1 MPTVLL
7 PVLLSSDFSM
17 VGSPPRPS
25 PGTLPILACL
35 AAACL
40 ALAGCDRK
48 PAQPQDTSPVSKPV
62 SSPSAGLNTGL
73 VAHWTFDEGVGDVA
87 KDVTGNGHDAKLK
100 NTGWV
105 VSPRGHAL
113 RFTGKDSLADYGG
126 IETLNRS
133 GDLTLAVWVKMDSGV
148 APATHRLIFGDAGL
162 AVMRNANLA
171 VNSKQLLNFEWGDG
185 KSSASLDAPGTLMNG
200 AWKHVVVV
208 ANSKEREITMVV
220 DGEVVAKM
228 EMPMPIT
235 KTAAKQRLTGWFY
248 NGFFQGDLDDIRLYS
263 RALALNEV
271 QELFR
276 SQADLTVSQA
286 VVLRDASTTDPRG
299 FAAVAVKN
307 LGREPRRIKVSGTEK
322 REIVL
327 KPGEETQ
334 VTLGGIPLQPVFPGR
349 TDLYVCD
356 STQTQDRITVFGTS
370 GDVAESDE
378 IRPSLPKVF
387 EPLQVVVHDPW
398 QAGMKPG
405 KTDRVNLGLKLA
417 VPDDQLAKATL
428 RVRLVSRESGKEV
441 LAQDLA
447 SPKAA
452 QSLALDVKDLP
463 WGAYDLI
470 ASFHNAAG
478 TEIAGTKGE
487 VTILP
492 DGAQQIRVLN
502 NLVSELMDARAAG
515 LLASPRIEFM
525 NPRKGWVWIR
535 AAGGCEVKLGGESLL
550 RAEEGKP
557 AVEAMRLLPA
567 GRHVL
572 EISGTPA
579 DLNVRAIPALVY
591 NIFPSTPKIKE
602 FGENTWERLRKHML
616 PNCNMIESN
625 AVDTPEYKEWV
636 AQGKLWFPHVQAP
649 GLLDEKP
656 WTPESLTELWLNP
669 GKSTAWPEIPDLTLT
684 KISGVQVDEYGEG
697 MKSVRYLLP
706 LALSI
711 ARLSEDPAFAGKLW
725 IPFMTGKFGTKS
737 GDLLLRTVLAAGWPF
752 SEEVYV
758 GEMSTGAENRENIR
772 ANFLS
777 VATAYNS
784 ACPGSVRGM
793 IFTPMYSSLP
803 YCSAN
808 RSPQA
813 DFRVHLDMQMQLL
826 ATDPSFFGLWGVQPY
841 RSNYVNEEIL
851 NAMGML
857 LRHYAIDGK
866 TERMVSDPYELRH
879 VANPDFEEGT
889 KQWEVAAAEEG
900 AVSPGK
906 FVGYGNLQGRFP
918 NGTMGDTFAVMK
930 RSATAANVLSQEIT
944 GLTPGRL
951 YSLKLITGDY
961 ADLKSGKSRNAA
973 VPLSVAVEG
982 AAVQTGSF
990 SQPFPSFFGPKPFTA
1005 KETFWM
1011 TYHYLT
1017 FRASGPTA
1025 RLMIKDWPS
1034 DTDPGGPAG
1043 QQVMVNFVELQ
1054 PVLESER

>member
-1 MPTVLL
+1 MH
-7 PVLLSSDFSM
+7 SW
-17 VGSPPRPS
+17 GARR
-25 PGTLPILACL
+25 IIACAV
-35 AAACL
+35 AALL
-40 ALAGCDRK
+40 ALAGCDRQ
-48 PAQPQDTSPVSKPV
+48 PAQPDTAPGNDL
-62 SSPSAGLNTGL
+62 SSDL
-73 VAHWTFDEGVGDVA
+73 VAHWTFDEGGGDVA

-171 VNSKQLLNFEWGDG
+171 VNSRQLLNFEWGDG
-185 KSSASLDAPGTLMNG
+185 KSSASLDAPGALMNG

-286 VVLRDASTTDPRG
+286 VVLRDASTTEPRG
-299 FAAVAVKN
+299 LAVVAVKN
-307 LGREPRRIKVSGTEK
+307 LGREPRRIVVSGTQK

-327 KPGEETQ
+327 KPGEETK

-356 STQTQDRITVFGTS
+356 STQTQDRITVS
-370 GDVAESDE
+370 GISGNATESDE

-387 EPLQVVVHDPW
+387 EPLQVTVHDPW
-398 QAGMKPG
+398 QTGMKPG
-405 KTDRVNLGLKLA
+405 KTDRVNLDIKLA

-428 RVRLVSRESGKEV
+428 RVRLVSCESGKEA
-441 LAQDLA
+441 LARDLP

-463 WGAYDLI
+463 WGAYDLT

-478 TEIAGTKGE
+478 TEIAGTKRLA
-487 VTILP
+487 TILP
-492 DGAQQIRVLN
+492 DGPQQIRVLN

-515 LLASPRIEFM
+515 LLASPRIELM

-535 AAGGCEVKLGGESLL
+535 AGGACEVKLGGETLL
-550 RAEEGKP
+550 RGEEGKP
-557 AVEAMRLLPA
+557 AAEAMRLLPA

-579 DLNVRAIPALVY
+579 ELNVRAIPALVY
-591 NIFPSTPKIKE
+591 NIFPSISQIKP

-625 AVDTPEYKEWV
+625 AVDTPEYKEWI

-656 WTPESLTELWLNP
+656 WTTESLAELWLNP
-669 GKSTAWPEIPDLTLT
+669 GKSTAHPEIPGLTLA
-684 KISGVQVDEYGEG
+684 KLSGVQVDEYGDG

-706 LALSI
+706 VALSI

-725 IPFMTGKFGTKS
+725 IPFMTGKFGVKS
-737 GDLLLRTVLAAGWPF
+737 GDLLLRTVLAAGWPW

-758 GEMSTGAENRENIR
+758 GEMSTEAENRENIR
-772 ANFLS
+772 AKFLS

-784 ACPGSVRGM
+784 ACPGSVRRM
-793 IFTPMYSSLP
+793 IFTPMYASLP

-813 DFRVHLDMQMQLL
+813 DFRVHLDMQMELL
-826 ATDPSFFGLWGVQPY
+826 ATDPAFFGLWGVQPY
-841 RSNYVNEEIL
+841 RSNYVDEEIL
-851 NAMGML
+851 NAMGRM
-857 LRHYAIDGK
+857 LRHYAIEGK
-866 TERMVSDPYELRH
+866 TERMIADPYELRH
-879 VANPDFEEGT
+879 VKDPDFQDGT
-889 KQWEVAAAEEG
+889 KQWQTTAAEEG
-900 AVSPGK
+900 SIIPGT
-906 FVGYGNLQGRFP
+906 FATYGNLQGRYP
-918 NGTMGDTFAVMK
+918 LSPMGDTFTIMK
-930 RSATAANVLSQEIT
+930 RSAVASNSLGQQIQ
-944 GLTPGRL
+944 GLEKGRL

-961 ADLKSGKSRNAA
+961 ADLQAGRSRKDQQPLTIQVNGGEIQPGGFSYAFWSGRA
-973 VPLSVAVEG
+973 
-982 AAVQTGSF
+982 T
-990 SQPFPSFFGPKPFTA
+990 PFTA
-1005 KETFWM
+1005 KAPFWM
-1011 TYHYLT
+1011 TYHWLQ
-1017 FRASGPTA
+1017 FRATGPTA
-1025 RLMIKDWPS
+1025 RLTIKDWPS

-1054 PVLESER
+1054 PVLED